1 MTEFYSFLEHL
12 LYDHECVIIPHFGG
26 FVVNAQGF
34 SFNEK
39 EGKIYPKKKCV
50 AFNEKLKTDDRF
62 LSTEWAKKKG
72 ISHKEAA
79 VDISA
84 FSKELK
90 SQLQEQEVVTVGILG
105 SLTLNQ
111 ENRISFSPN
120 PEFNADLDVFGLF
133 PVGLGYTS
141 VAKEKKP
148 ALLPAP
154 VAEDLPETVS
164 EEYQP
169 VKMSQ
174 SMYVYAFIAF
184 ILGGLGAFFLT
195 APATNHSQSSLNPI
209 KIEKKVSTAV
219 VAPAA
224 EVSAPT
230 NSDTLTSKVLSEPSV
245 NEPVLPAETT
255 EVKQKDLIYLIAA
268 SFQSLE
274 QAEKGLKEFKSRGFE
289 HAEIILKN
297 ETTKFY
303 RISLG
308 TEPSMDAGYAKA
320 SELKSTKKVDIWVY
334 KAL

>member
-1 MTEFYSFLEHL
+1 
-12 LYDHECVIIPHFGG
+12 
-26 FVVNAQGF
+26 
-34 SFNEK
+34 
-39 EGKIYPKKKCV
+39 
-50 AFNEKLKTDDRF
+50 
-62 LSTEWAKKKG
+62 
-72 ISHKEAA
+72 
-79 VDISA
+79 
-84 FSKELK
+84 
-90 SQLQEQEVVTVGILG
+90 
-105 SLTLNQ
+105 
-111 ENRISFSPN
+111 
-120 PEFNADLDVFGLF
+120 
-133 PVGLGYTS
+133 
-141 VAKEKKP
+141 
-148 ALLPAP
+148 

-209 KIEKKVSTAV
+209 KIEKTVSTAV

-224 EVSAPT
+224 EVPAPT
-230 NSDTLTSKVLSEPSV
+230 ISDSLTSKVLSEPTV
-245 NEPVLPAETT
+245 KEPVLPVETA

-274 QAEKGLKEFKSRGFE
+274 QAEKGLKEFKSRGFDQ
-289 HAEIILKN
+289 AEIILKN